1 MSLIYILLRR
11 IIEKNL
17 RKKFSGSLKII
28 FPDNYEILLGEEKDV
43 IIVHIYKNIFILR
56 IFFCSFSEYG
66 YSYAKGEWGTN
77 NLAKFLEL
85 ALLNMPLIRSFS
97 VTKRFMISVQS
108 LRNFIQ
114 NNTIAKSK
122 KQISM
127 HYDLG
132 NNFYEKWLDKSMTYS
147 SGIFNDN
154 NITLYSAQ
162 NNKYKSLIDLAGIKK
177 KHNVLEIGCGWGG
190 FMKYVNAHVGS
201 NITGIT
207 ISKNQYEAL
216 KSNNSDNFKVQFTDY
231 RKIDNVY
238 DRIVS
243 IEMFEAVGRKNW
255 NKYFK
260 ILNKSLVNKGCVALQ
275 IITIEEE
282 YYPAYKNNK
291 DFIQKYIFPGGMLP
305 TKRLIEDYARKH
317 KLRLIK
323 QKSFGLDYAKTLRIW
338 HQNFMEKWHEIE
350 KLGYNETFK
359 KLWEYYLCYCEAG
372 FRHKSID
379 VTQFILNK
387 E

>member
-28 FPDNYEILLGEEKDV
+28 FPDNYEILLGEEKDA

-154 NITLYSAQ
+154 NTTLYSAQ

-338 HQNFMEKWHEIE
+338 HQNFLEKWHEIE

>member
-28 FPDNYEILLGEEKDV
+28 FPDNYEILLGEEKDA

-85 ALLNMPLIRSFS
+85 ALQNMPLIRSFS

-154 NITLYSAQ
+154 NTTLYSAQ

-338 HQNFMEKWHEIE
+338 HQNFLEKWHEIE

>member
-28 FPDNYEILLGEEKDV
+28 FPDNYEILLGEEKDA

-282 YYPAYKNNK
+282 YYAAYKNSK

>member
-1 MSLIYILLRR
+1 MSLIYIFLRR
-11 IIEKNL
+11 IIEKKL
-17 RKKFSGSLKII
+17 RKKFTGNLKII

-154 NITLYSAQ
+154 NTTLYSAQ
-162 NNKYKSLIDLAGIKK
+162 KNKYKSLIDLAGIKK
-177 KHNVLEIGCGWGG
+177 SHNVLEIGCGWGG
-190 FMKYVNAHVGS
+190 FMKYVNTYVGS

-216 KSNNSDNFKVQFTDY
+216 KSNNSDSFKVQFTDY

-255 NKYFK
+255 NKYFR

-282 YYPAYKNNK
+282 YYAAYKNSK

-338 HQNFMEKWHEIE
+338 HQNFIEKWHEIE

>member
-28 FPDNYEILLGEEKDV
+28 FPDNYEILLGEEKDA

-56 IFFCSFSEYG
+56 VFFCSFSEYG

-77 NLAKFLEL
+77 NLAEFLEL

-154 NITLYSAQ
+154 NTTLYSAQ

-282 YYPAYKNNK
+282 YYAAYKNSK

-338 HQNFMEKWHEIE
+338 HQNFLEKWHEIE

>member
-1 MSLIYILLRR
+1 
-11 IIEKNL
+11 
-17 RKKFSGSLKII
+17 
-28 FPDNYEILLGEEKDV
+28 
-43 IIVHIYKNIFILR
+43 
-56 IFFCSFSEYG
+56 
-66 YSYAKGEWGTN
+66 
-77 NLAKFLEL
+77 
-85 ALLNMPLIRSFS
+85 
-97 VTKRFMISVQS
+97 
-108 LRNFIQ
+108 
-114 NNTIAKSK
+114 
-122 KQISM
+122 
-127 HYDLG
+127 
-132 NNFYEKWLDKSMTYS
+132 
-147 SGIFNDN
+147 
-154 NITLYSAQ
+154 
-162 NNKYKSLIDLAGIKK
+162 
-177 KHNVLEIGCGWGG
+177 
-190 FMKYVNAHVGS
+190 MKYVNAHVGS

-338 HQNFMEKWHEIE
+338 HQNFVEKWHEIE

>member
-56 IFFCSFSEYG
+56 VFFCSFSEYG

-154 NITLYSAQ
+154 NTTLYSAQ
-162 NNKYKSLIDLAGIKK
+162 KNKYKSLIDLAGIKK
-177 KHNVLEIGCGWGG
+177 SHNVLEIGCGWGG
-190 FMKYVNAHVGS
+190 FMKYVNTYVGS

-216 KSNNSDNFKVQFTDY
+216 KSNNSDSFKVQFTDY

-255 NKYFK
+255 NKYFR

-282 YYPAYKNNK
+282 YYAAYKNSK

-338 HQNFMEKWHEIE
+338 HQNFIEKWHEIE

>member
-28 FPDNYEILLGEEKDV
+28 FPDNYEILLGEEKDA

-85 ALLNMPLIRSFS
+85 ALQNMPLIRSFS

-154 NITLYSAQ
+154 NTTLYSAQ

-190 FMKYVNAHVGS
+190 FMKYVNTHVGS